1 MPAADLEAAAFESFD
16 DLYTRLVASTVRVN
30 VLAFCAQ
37 ALPIFPDDQPDG
49 RPVANWITILN
60 TVANQWDTNA
70 ADLLLSSFDQFAYGA
85 LVMFKLCY
93 IAFDFDG
100 TQITTAQATA
110 LLAAYNA
117 HIA

>member
-1 MPAADLEAAAFESFD
+1 MPAADLEAAAFAAFD
-16 DLYTRLVASTVRVN
+16 NMYTRLTGSTVRAD
-30 VLAFCAQ
+30 VLAFCAA
-37 ALPIFPDDQPDG
+37 ALPIFPDTSPNG

-60 TVANQWDTNA
+60 ATAQEWTTSA
-70 ADLLLSSFDQFAYGA
+70 ADLLLGSFDQFAYGA

-100 TQITTAQATA
+100 TQITSQQATA
-110 LLAAYNA
+110 LLAVYNA